1 MKRVVRK
8 TQVIDKEVS
17 EPSDSENS
25 DNGIRASP
33 KLLNLLKDAAEES
46 SSVEVIAVIICRL
59 EGCKGTIELVRSF
72 FEESNTN
79 RRNNVDETTRLKLV
93 VSQLVWNQ
101 FSDLFSEEDQHLAND
116 LIHQTVDNIDTVIV
130 ADEDDA
136 YEVAKA
142 CKSCSKIFVG
152 TKYWDKFDSNIE
164 EKEVMTILKA
174 SYLNNISEIIFT
186 CYDCDDRDYEETK
199 IYDNDDEGNYNSIL
213 VYGCIKNDRPPK
225 FREMHQAIVY
235 ASTFGLNITHSLTLL
250 HSNAG
255 KFLHATYGLK
265 MGLQIQVGNVNCMDG
280 LHDCESVDDCS
291 TLSSK
296 SCTYLKQSIV

>member
-1 MKRVVRK
+1 M
-8 TQVIDKEVS
+8 QVIDKEVS

-174 SYLNNISEIIFT
+174 SYLNNISDITFT
-186 CYDCDDRDYEETK
+186 CYDCDDRYYEETK
-199 IYDNDDEGNYNSIL
+199 IYNNNDEGNYNSIL
-213 VYGCIKNDRPPK
+213 I
-225 FREMHQAIVY
+225 
-235 ASTFGLNITHSLTLL
+235 
-250 HSNAG
+250 
-255 KFLHATYGLK
+255 
-265 MGLQIQVGNVNCMDG
+265 
-280 LHDCESVDDCS
+280 
-291 TLSSK
+291 
-296 SCTYLKQSIV
+296 